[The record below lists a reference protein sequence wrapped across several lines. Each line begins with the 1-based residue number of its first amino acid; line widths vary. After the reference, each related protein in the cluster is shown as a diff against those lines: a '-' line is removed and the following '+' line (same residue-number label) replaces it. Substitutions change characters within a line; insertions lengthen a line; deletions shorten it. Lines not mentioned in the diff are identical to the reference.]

1 MTEEERPTF
10 TPAPEEAPPSEADE
24 YEIPEDAEPT
34 ADEDDEPD
42 EELD

>member
-1 MTEEERPTF
+1 MTEEQPTF
-10 TPAPEEAPPSEADE
+10 TPAPEEAPPSEEDTFDV
-24 YEIPEDAEPT
+24 PEEQEPP